1 VSPKRAA
8 AADLPPRIDLFA
20 RLLCVL
26 LGIALGAVAAAA
38 WRSGGHA
45 ALYWLCG
52 AGALLLL
59 VAGTV
64 GPQRLRVGLL
74 HLLPWA

>member
-1 VSPKRAA
+1 MTRP
-8 AADLPPRIDLFA
+8 DDDIPPRIDLFA
-20 RLLCVL
+20 RLLCL
-26 LGIALGAVAAAA
+26 LLAVVFGAVAAVA

-45 ALYWLCG
+45 AVYWLCG
-52 AGALLLL
+52 VAALTLL

-74 HLLPWA
+74 HLLPWT